1 MGSDECFSADVVD
14 QGERLEEAHLA
25 GDCLLEGARDHFLDG
40 EVEDVDGGE
49 AGEDDPVELFEQVGV
64 WTAGKDETS
73 VCIPDEHHSPDEAED
88 EGVEVSHHNHV
99 PREGE
104 QLTPTT
110 EVKKWESAILCENGF
125 ELLLCSILSYCV
137 YKCVSNV
144 STNVSQ
150 ISYLGE

>member
-73 VCIPDEHHSPDEAED
+73 VCIPDEHHPPDEAED
-88 EGVEVSHHNHV
+88 KGVEVGHHNHV

-104 QLTPTT
+104 QLAPMT
-110 EVKKWESAILCENGF
+110 EVKKWV
-125 ELLLCSILSYCV
+125 LS
-137 YKCVSNV
+137 
-144 STNVSQ
+144 
-150 ISYLGE
+150 